1 MREGGKSMA
10 EVARRTLGKTGFNL
24 FISFTIVM
32 MVLVTSSFLSATAIS
47 LTSLWPMDKL
57 GVTEGETLLKTVSID
72 GVLYG
77 KIGGIASTS
86 VIVITFLSPLLGWLI
101 YKKKMR
107 TVFAYLIASFICI
120 VSILLGIEFPVM
132 LDPVMW
138 MVIISVYVFIAAGT
152 PVWFILQPRDFI
164 NVQILYGGIL
174 LMMISLFI
182 TGMSGSVVSAP
193 SFNLTDGVKNLGLIW
208 PMMFITIACGAI
220 SGFHS
225 LVAGG
230 TTGKQLPKE
239 TDARKVGFNA
249 MLLESV
255 LAVCVLLAIGAA
267 LNFVDYKSIVWPSDP
282 AVRSNPILG
291 FSLAAG
297 SLFNN
302 ALGIPT
308 ALGTIFGILLVEGF
322 VITTLDSAVRLNR
335 YLFEELWNVLVKD
348 PPKYLKSYWFNAGIS
363 VILMWV
369 LGYSN
374 AFSALWPI
382 FGTANQLLAALGL
395 LAVSGWLLM
404 KGRKYSFALIPAI
417 FMIITT
423 ITSLV
428 ILLVEYYKKGNYLL
442 IATDILLLILSVGVV
457 VLVFRKFW
465 KREKKTQEKLQPV

>member
-1 MREGGKSMA
+1 LAG
-10 EVARRTLGKTGFNL
+10 L
-24 FISFTIVM
+24 FI
-32 MVLVTSSFLSATAIS
+32 
-47 LTSLWPMDKL
+47 
-57 GVTEGETLLKTVSID
+57 
-72 GVLYG
+72 
-77 KIGGIASTS
+77 
-86 VIVITFLSPLLGWLI
+86 
-101 YKKKMR
+101 KKGMR

-182 TGMSGSVVSAP
+182 TGASGSVVSAP

-348 PPKYLKSYWFNAGIS
+348 PP
-363 VILMWV
+363 
-369 LGYSN
+369 
-374 AFSALWPI
+374 AF
-382 FGTANQLLAALGL
+382 
-395 LAVSGWLLM
+395 
-404 KGRKYSFALIPAI
+404 
-417 FMIITT
+417 
-423 ITSLV
+423 
-428 ILLVEYYKKGNYLL
+428 
-442 IATDILLLILSVGVV
+442 
-457 VLVFRKFW
+457 
-465 KREKKTQEKLQPV
+465 